1 MMYPFSLK
9 PRFCRASNVSSAER
23 ESLPLSFHPWNGV
36 RLERDDDLLGPYF
49 GDDNMIDC
57 NVIAIFHGEADDEW
71 SILFN
76 WADVNSTRVYN
87 RFWAEAWY
95 DHEDN
100 QIHCYV
106 RRCGGICGPGEGDYQ
121 YARAPLCRS
130 LGEFEG
136 VLEDCPWDTWCG
148 DESTTTTSTTTIND
162 NELFIAER
170 ARSREYKHTYAA
182 RRKEAVA
189 MGLHDRL
196 GSGSLIACLGA
207 DILCGYVLRE

>member
-1 MMYPFSLK
+1 MMMYPFSLK

-57 NVIAIFHGEADDEW
+57 NVIAIFHGEVDDEW

-95 DHEDN
+95 DHEDK

-106 RRCGGICGPGEGDYQ
+106 RRCEGGGACGPEGGGDHHHQ

-148 DESTTTTSTTTIND
+148 DEYTTT
-162 NELFIAER
+162 NELFLAER